1 MIVTLFPEFSL
12 QCINNSY
19 LLNIGWLQ
27 RHYVFKYSPN
37 DPIRYILY
45 SPIVKI
51 RKLRFREGKYLRKS
65 TQLLRGGA
73 KLKPTSLIPQHVILT
88 NMLHSVCVCVCVCAW
103 YSVIQSWTT
112 LCNPI
117 DYIAHKVPLSLEV
130 SRQE

>member
-88 NMLHSVCVCVCVCAW
+88 NMLHSVCVCVCVCACG
-103 YSVIQSWTT
+103 IQSFSHGQLFAT
-112 LCNPI
+112 
-117 DYIAHKVPLSLEV
+117 PLTILPT
-130 SRQE
+130 RFPCP